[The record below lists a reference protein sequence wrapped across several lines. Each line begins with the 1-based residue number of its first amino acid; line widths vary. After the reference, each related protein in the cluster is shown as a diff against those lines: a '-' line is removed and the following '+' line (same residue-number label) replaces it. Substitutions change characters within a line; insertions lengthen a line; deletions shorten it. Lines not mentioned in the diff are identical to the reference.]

1 MEEEAEYF
9 EAPDEVEVPLD
20 QPARYRFIKYRG
32 LQSFRSSPWDPKEN
46 LPVEYASLV
55 EVENYGALQ
64 KHVAEEADERNTV
77 GEEWTHELEDGTIV
91 RDGLATIGS
100 FIEVHVMGVSAAWVA
115 QHAAAQPVLLSGLL
129 PYEEKLTVMHS
140 TFQRSSSWS
149 PAPLKSRDLLVAHLG
164 FRRVLIHPLF
174 GDSGIRCDKLK
185 YMKYV
190 PPTGFVT
197 CSFYAPLCFRP
208 CPLLAFKP
216 RQNNA
221 EVGVVN
227 GIET

>member
-1 MEEEAEYF
+1 M
-9 EAPDEVEVPLD
+9 D

-64 KHVAEEADERNTV
+64 KHVTEEADERNTV

-190 PPTGFVT
+190 PSTGFVT

-221 EVGVVN
+221 EVGVM
-227 GIET
+227 GRIKA